1 MTPTEVA
8 RINRQTLRLI
18 RRAKLISG
26 VSIVLSALALAL
38 SLNVDIALLK

>member
-18 RRAKLISG
+18 RRAKLIAG
-26 VSIVLSALALAL
+26 ASIVLSALALAL
-38 SLNVDIALLK
+38 SLHAGLPGLK